1 MKENMNNI
9 KLNNSYCTIID
20 NNILFHSDN
29 FQKNIKIDDIN
40 SIMILKDKKRHINII
55 SYIFILLLCF
65 IIFFVSKQFQIIL
78 GLFSLFA
85 LIFSFFNFY
94 KYKLIIKLK
103 NQETYT
109 NDIKKKEKENA
120 KLALKM
126 VNKFIKTQENK
137 K

>member
-1 MKENMNNI
+1 MNNI

-20 NNILFHSDN
+20 NNILFHGDN
-29 FQKNIKIDDIN
+29 FQKNIKIDEIN
-40 SIMILKDKKRHINII
+40 SMMILKDKKRLINNI

-78 GLFSLFA
+78 GILTLIA

-94 KYKLIIKLK
+94 NYKLIIKLK

-109 NDIKKKEKENA
+109 NNLKKREKENA

-126 VNKFIKTQENK
+126 VNKFIKSQENK
-137 K
+137 N